1 MKIDERIFNKIWK
14 KECAKFNVISTD
26 NPKAFVLGGQ
36 PGAGKSNLI
45 ETVRKELSKN
55 VIVINGDDYRKYHP
69 DYANLQATYGKD
81 SPKHTAE
88 FAGMIT
94 EMILDKAIKNKLNV
108 VIEGTFRTA
117 ATPIKTLKLF
127 KDNGYNT
134 NVLIQTCHKDI
145 SWKSC
150 LERYE
155 KMLAISKAEAR
166 FTDKAHHD
174 IVVNNLA
181 ENIKEVQKSGL
192 VDNMKIYSRVLDKKT
207 NKFNQVEIYNSDL
220 KPKVNI
226 ATINKYLGLQRK
238 LNLENSYNFN

>member
-1 MKIDERIFNKIWK
+1 MKIDENIFNIIWSDLK
-14 KECAKFNVISTD
+14 KDYITPVN

-45 ETVRKELSKN
+45 ETVRKELNKN

-69 DYANLQATYGKD
+69 DYANLQAIYGKD
-81 SPKHTAE
+81 SPKHTAI

-94 EMILDKAIKNKLNV
+94 EMILDKAIKNKLNI
-108 VIEGTFRTA
+108 VIEGTFRTTT
-117 ATPIKTLKLF
+117 TPIKTLQLF

-145 SWKSC
+145 SWQSC

-155 KMLAISKAEAR
+155 KMLETNPAEAR
-166 FTDKAHHD
+166 FTDQAHHD
-174 IVVNNLA
+174 MVVDNLA
-181 ENIKEVQKSGL
+181 NNIKEVQKSGL
-192 VDNMKIYSRVLDKKT
+192 VDNMKIYSRILDKKT
-207 NKFNQVEIYNSDL
+207 GNFNQIEIYNSDL

-226 ATINKYLGLQRK
+226 ATINKYLGLER
-238 LNLENSYNFN
+238 NMSVENSYNFD

>member
-1 MKIDERIFNKIWK
+1 MKIDENI
-14 KECAKFNVISTD
+14 FNVIWSDVKKDYITPV
-26 NPKAFVLGGQ
+26 NNYKAFVLGGQ
-36 PGAGKSNLI
+36 PGAGKSKLIKLI
-45 ETVRKELSKN
+45 EQELNSN

-69 DYANLQATYGKD
+69 NYANLQATYGKD

-94 EMILDKAIKNKLNV
+94 EMILDKAIKNKLNI

-117 ATPIKTLKLF
+117 TTPIKTLKLF

-155 KMLAISKAEAR
+155 KMLETNPNEAR
-166 FTDKAHHD
+166 FTDKVHHD
-174 IVVNNLA
+174 IVVDNLA
-181 ENIKEVQKSGL
+181 NNIKEVQKSGL
-192 VDNMKIYSRVLDKKT
+192 VDNMKIYSRILDKKT
-207 NKFNQVEIYNSDL
+207 GMFNQVEIYNSDL

-226 ATINKYLGLQRK
+226 ATINKYLGLERK
-238 LNLENSYNFN
+238 LNLENLYNFD

>member
-1 MKIDERIFNKIWK
+1 MKIDENIFNIIWSDLK
-14 KECAKFNVISTD
+14 KDYIIPVN

-36 PGAGKSNLI
+36 PGAGKSKLIKLI
-45 ETVRKELSKN
+45 EQELNSN

-81 SPKHTAE
+81 SPKHTAT

-117 ATPIKTLKLF
+117 TTPIKTLQLF

-155 KMLAISKAEAR
+155 KMLETNPAEAR

-174 IVVNNLA
+174 IVVDNLA
-181 ENIKEVQKSGL
+181 NNIKEVQKSGL
-192 VDNMKIYSRVLDKKT
+192 VDNIKIYSRILDKKT
-207 NKFNQVEIYNSDL
+207 GNFNQIEIYNSDL

-226 ATINKYLGLQRK
+226 ATINKYLGLER
-238 LNLENSYNFN
+238 NISVENSYNFD